1 MPKITID
8 EKDYY
13 TDDFTEDQMKAYNEI
28 AFCNSEQQRLAY
40 TLDLLKNKVAEL
52 IKVITENND
61 ESKEE
66 T

>member
-28 AFCNSEQQRLAY
+28 VFCSIEQKRLAY

-52 IKVITENND
+52 IKVITENKD